1 MTMIP
6 RRHFLASTSVAV
18 STTGGWT
25 AAQALAPSAPAPQS
39 SKAWQLLAVAPQSHK
54 VTDLGSD
61 YRRGLELGLA
71 QRPEV
76 AVQLHWVE
84 APPTPNR
91 AARSITAAIDQRPQ
105 LHGVVGWMPPD
116 VEAKVAAHAQPRG
129 LPLWASDTGADLP
142 AAAKPGQP
150 HQAVVRHSLDLC
162 GSAAQLAQAVYQQ
175 LGPRTV
181 LAVGQMESGYDFV
194 YTFEQAYRVLGGRV
208 LARHVGQQG
217 PQSEEFHGLRATLF
231 SHRPDAV
238 VALYSGRQLTRFAH
252 WWRANAQSQ
261 GAWALA
267 GLPWLADID
276 TGGDTVI
283 AGSWSSVADAEA
295 VWLQHFEKAG
305 LLWTAAALL
314 GAEAGY
320 SIAIAIEKTDQQP
333 STSAMRKVWQRAEL
347 QGPRA
352 DYSSTVASSSPLSSR
367 HATPLLSGWLNGYL
381 QT

>member
-18 STTGGWT
+18 STAGGWG
-25 AAQALAPSAPAPQS
+25 AAQALAPDALA

-54 VTDLGSD
+54 VADLGSD

-91 AARSITAAIDQRPQ
+91 AARSIMAAMDQLPQ
-105 LHGVVGWMPPD
+105 LHGVVGWMPPT
-116 VEAKVAAHAQPRG
+116 VEAKVAAHAQPLG

-150 HQAVVRHSLDLC
+150 QAVVRHSLDLC

-175 LGPRTV
+175 LGPRAV
-181 LAVGQMESGYDFV
+181 LAVGQMEGGYDFV
-194 YTFEQAYRVLGGRV
+194 YSFEHAYRALGGRV
-208 LARHVGQQG
+208 VARHVGQYG
-217 PQSEEFHGLRATLF
+217 PQSEEFDGLRTTLF
-231 SHRPDAV
+231 NHQPDAV
-238 VALYSGRQLTRFAH
+238 VALYSGQQLARFAR
-252 WWRANAQSQ
+252 WWRVQPQ
-261 GAWALA
+261 GAWSLA
-267 GLPWLADID
+267 GFPWLADLH
-276 TGGDTVI
+276 TGSNTVTV
-283 AGSWSSVADAEA
+283 GSWTTAANAEP
-295 VWLQHFEKAG
+295 VWQHRFEQAG
-305 LLWTAAALL
+305 LPWTAAALL

-320 SIAIAIEKTDQQP
+320 SIAAALEKTGQLP
-333 STSAMRKVWQRAEL
+333 SSSGLHQAWRMAEL
-347 QGPRA
+347 LGPRTVS
-352 DYSSTVASSSPLSSR
+352 SSTIATITSLSSR

>member
-18 STTGGWT
+18 STTGGWS
-25 AAQALAPSAPAPQS
+25 AAQALAPSAPARQT

-54 VTDLGSD
+54 VADLGSD

-71 QRPEV
+71 QRPDV

-105 LHGVVGWMPPD
+105 LHGVVGWMPPA
-116 VEAKVAAHAQPRG
+116 VEAQVAAHAQPLG

-150 HQAVVRHSLDLC
+150 QAVVRHSLDLC

-175 LGPRTV
+175 LGPRAV
-181 LAVGQMESGYDFV
+181 LAVGQMEGGYDFV
-194 YTFEQAYRVLGGRV
+194 YTFEHAYRALGGRV
-208 LARHVGQQG
+208 VARHVGEFG
-217 PQSEEFHGLRATLF
+217 PQSAEFDGLRTAVF

-238 VALYSGRQLTRFAH
+238 VALYSGPQLARFGRWWQAH
-252 WWRANAQSQ
+252 AQSQ
-261 GAWALA
+261 GAWGLA
-267 GLPWLADID
+267 GLPWLADVH
-276 TGGDTVI
+276 TGGNAVT
-283 AGSWSSVADAEA
+283 AGAWPSAAQA
-295 VWLQHFEKAG
+295 QPVWKQRFERVG
-305 LLWTAAALL
+305 LPWTAAALM

-320 SIAIAIEKTDQQP
+320 SIAAALDQRAQQP
-333 STSAMRKVWQRAEL
+333 SSSALRESWQTAIL

-352 DYSSTVASSSPLSSR
+352 GSLSTMIATTDVYNRPI
-367 HATPLLSGWLNGYL
+367 TPLISGWLNGYL

>member
-18 STTGGWT
+18 STTGGWS

-54 VTDLGSD
+54 VADLGSD

-71 QRPEV
+71 QRPDV

-105 LHGVVGWMPPD
+105 LHGVVGWMPPA
-116 VEAKVAAHAQPRG
+116 VEAKVAAHAQPLG

-150 HQAVVRHSLDLC
+150 QAVVRHSLDLC
-162 GSAAQLAQAVYQQ
+162 GSAAQLAQTVYQQ
-175 LGPRTV
+175 LGPRAV

-194 YTFEQAYRVLGGRV
+194 YTFEHAYRALGGRV
-208 LARHVGQQG
+208 LARHVGEFG
-217 PQSEEFHGLRATLF
+217 PQSAEFDGLRTTLLN
-231 SHRPDAV
+231 HQPHAV
-238 VALYSGRQLTRFAH
+238 VALYSGQQLTRFTH
-252 WWRANAQSQ
+252 WWREQPQ
-261 GAWALA
+261 GAWGLA
-267 GLPWLADID
+267 GFPWLAELH
-276 TGGDTVI
+276 TGSNTVTV
-283 AGSWSSVADAEA
+283 GSWTTAANAEP
-295 VWLQHFEKAG
+295 VWQQRFEQAG
-305 LLWTAAALL
+305 LQWTAAALL

-320 SIAIAIEKTDQQP
+320 SIATAFEKPGQRP
-333 STSAMRKVWQRAEL
+333 SVSALHQAWEMAEL
-347 QGPRA
+347 LGPRTVS
-352 DYSSTVASSSPLSSR
+352 SSTIATISSLSSR
-367 HATPLLSGWLNGYL
+367 RAAPLSSGWLNGYL

>member
-18 STTGGWT
+18 STTGGWS
-25 AAQALAPSAPAPQS
+25 AAQALAPSAPARQT

-54 VTDLGSD
+54 VADLGSD

-71 QRPEV
+71 QRPDV

-84 APPTPNR
+84 APPTPSR

-105 LHGVVGWMPPD
+105 LHGVVGWMPPA
-116 VEAKVAAHAQPRG
+116 VEAQVAAHVQPLG

-142 AAAKPGQP
+142 AAAEPGQP
-150 HQAVVRHSLDLC
+150 QAVVRHSLDLC

-175 LGPRTV
+175 LGPRAV
-181 LAVGQMESGYDFV
+181 LAVGQMEGGYDFV
-194 YTFEQAYRVLGGRV
+194 YTFEHAYRALGGRV
-208 LARHVGQQG
+208 VARHVGEFG
-217 PQSEEFHGLRATLF
+217 PQSAEFDGLRTAVF

-238 VALYSGRQLTRFAH
+238 VALYSGPQLARFGRWWQAH
-252 WWRANAQSQ
+252 AQSQ
-261 GAWALA
+261 GAWGLA
-267 GLPWLADID
+267 GLPWLADVH
-276 TGGDTVI
+276 TGGNAVT
-283 AGSWSSVADAEA
+283 AGAWPSAAQA
-295 VWLQHFEKAG
+295 QPVWKQRFERVG
-305 LLWTAAALL
+305 LPWTAAALM

-320 SIAIAIEKTDQQP
+320 SIAAALDQSTQGP
-333 STSAMRKVWQRAEL
+333 SASALHEAWMMPVL

-352 DYSSTVASSSPLSSR
+352 VSSR
-367 HATPLLSGWLNGYL
+367 ITTSTNHVFNRSATPLISGWLNGYL

>member
-18 STTGGWT
+18 STAGGWG
-25 AAQALAPSAPAPQS
+25 AAQALAPDALA

-54 VTDLGSD
+54 VADLGSD

-91 AARSITAAIDQRPQ
+91 AARSIMAAMDQLPQ
-105 LHGVVGWMPPD
+105 LHGVVGWMPPT
-116 VEAKVAAHAQPRG
+116 VEAKVAAHAQPLG

-150 HQAVVRHSLDLC
+150 QAVVRHSLDLC

-175 LGPRTV
+175 LGPRAV
-181 LAVGQMESGYDFV
+181 LAVGQMEGGYDFV
-194 YTFEQAYRVLGGRV
+194 YTFEHAYRALGGRV
-208 LARHVGQQG
+208 LARHVGQFG
-217 PQSEEFHGLRATLF
+217 PQSEEFDGLRSTIF

-238 VALYSGRQLTRFAH
+238 VALYSGPQLVRFSRWWQAH
-252 WWRANAQSQ
+252 AQSQ
-261 GAWALA
+261 GAWGLA
-267 GLPWLADID
+267 GFPWLADVHA
-276 TGGDTVI
+276 GGKTI
-283 AGSWSSVADAEA
+283 TAGSWSSAAQAEPL
-295 VWLQHFEKAG
+295 WRHRFEQAA
-305 LLWTAAALL
+305 LPWTAAALM

-320 SIAIAIEKTDQQP
+320 SISLAFESPAQRP
-333 STSAMRKVWQRAEL
+333 STAALREAWHRAQL
-347 QGPRA
+347 QGPLAGVSRTA
-352 DYSSTVASSSPLSSR
+352 NSARQLFNRPTSPLI
-367 HATPLLSGWLNGYL
+367 SGWLNGYL